1 MGGGV
6 PVNIRGNQL
15 PQAPEYKF
23 AIGAQYT
30 IDIANGMTL
39 VPRADLNY
47 TGNSYA
53 GIFNN
58 DIDRLQ
64 GYEVVNAQ
72 LQLNGASD
80 KWYARAFV
88 QNLTKNN
95 AITGQRSDERRVG
108 KECVRTCRSRWS
120 QYTSKKKT
128 NNHTKKKN

>member
-88 QNLTKNN
+88 QNLT
-95 AITGQRSDERRVG
+95 RSE
-108 KECVRTCRSRWS
+108 EH
-120 QYTSKKKT
+120 TSELQSLMRIPYAVFCLKQKQKI
-128 NNHTKKKN
+128 

>member
-53 GIFNN
+53 GLFNN
-58 DIDRLQ
+58 AIDRLQ
-64 GYEVVNAQ
+64 GYEVVNAP
-72 LQLNGASD
+72 LQPNGA
-80 KWYARAFV
+80 
-88 QNLTKNN
+88 
-95 AITGQRSDERRVG
+95 TGTRNRSEESHGGEEWVS
-108 KECVRTCRSRWS
+108 TCKCRWGPDP
-120 QYTSKKKT
+120 
-128 NNHTKKKN
+128 

>member
-30 IDIANGMTL
+30 IDIANGKTL

-53 GIFNN
+53 GILNN

-64 GYEVVNAQ
+64 GYEVVNAP
-72 LQLNGASD
+72 LQLNGASYKCD
-80 KWYARAFV
+80 ARSFLH
-88 QNLTKNN
+88 NLTKNN
-95 AITGQRSDERRVG
+95 AIHGQSV
-108 KECVRTCRSRWS
+108 TAQS
-120 QYTSKKKT
+120 
-128 NNHTKKKN
+128 

>member
-72 LQLNGASD
+72 LPLNGASD
-80 KWYARAFV
+80 KWYQRAFV
-88 QNLTKNN
+88 HNMPQHTTIHGTHVHSK
-95 AITGQRSDERRVG
+95 TTEERRD
-108 KECVRTCRSRWS
+108 
-120 QYTSKKKT
+120 
-128 NNHTKKKN
+128 

>member
-1 MGGGV
+1 MRISDWSSDVCSSDLNAALGLAGPTPIPGTNTTGAYSVCGSLGDFAEANGIPVEVMGGGV

-64 GYEVVNAQ
+64 GYEVEIGSAHV
-72 LQLNGASD
+72 
-80 KWYARAFV
+80 
-88 QNLTKNN
+88 
-95 AITGQRSDERRVG
+95 
-108 KECVRTCRSRWS
+108 
-120 QYTSKKKT
+120 
-128 NNHTKKKN
+128 